1 MHVRLRGRSYPF
13 PTILFLIFLLTLS
26 LIVVTSCSTS
36 TPTLSQETQ
45 DGLEAAVDEALSESG
60 APGAIA
66 GVWTPEGDWV
76 VAKGEANIETV
87 EPMNTSDIFRIGSI
101 TKTFVATV
109 VLTMVDDGLLSLD
122 DKLSEYY
129 PDFPRGDEITVRM
142 LLNHTSGIFSW
153 DEDETVFEELYQDP
167 GAGWTIEGMIQ
178 LALEHPFYF
187 DPGTGQHYSNINYFL
202 LGMIIE
208 DVSGQTLQKAI
219 EERTAEPLGLENT
232 FLPESVDYEGE
243 TLHGYE
249 DVDGELVDVTGSEIE
264 EVISFD
270 LAWAAGGMVTTLDDL
285 NVWAKALATGELL
298 SEEMHQEQMDFVD
311 TTPEGSPIKTGYGL
325 GVSESDVWVGHSGA
339 VVGHMCNMGY
349 YPEKDATII
358 TYFNKLSTSTLE
370 ANEADLAAYVKCF
383 IDMSQI
389 LYPETYQGLEE

>member
-1 MHVRLRGRSYPF
+1 MPVRSRSGNYRF
-13 PTILFLIFLLTLS
+13 LTILLLIFLLS
-26 LIVVTSCSTS
+26 FPLIFVTSCSTS

-45 DGLEAAVDEALSESG
+45 DKLESAVDEALSESG

-66 GVWTPEGDWV
+66 GVWTPEGDWIT
-76 VAKGEANIETV
+76 AKGEANIDTG
-87 EPMNTSDIFRIGSI
+87 EPMKTSDRFRIGSI
-101 TKTFVATV
+101 TKTFVATI
-109 VLTMVDDGLLSLD
+109 VLTLADDGLMSLD

-129 PDFPRGDEITVRM
+129 PDFPKGDEITVRM

-153 DEDETVFEELYQDP
+153 DEDEGIFKRIYEDP

-187 DPGTGQHYSNINYFL
+187 EPGTGQHYSNINYFL

-208 DVSGQTLQKAI
+208 EVSGQTLQKAI
-219 EERTAEPLGLENT
+219 EERIAEPLGLENT
-232 FLPESVDYEGE
+232 FLPDSPDYEGE
-243 TLHGYE
+243 TVHGYDE
-249 DVDGELVDVTGSEIE
+249 VDGELVDVNGSKIE

-285 NVWAKALATGELL
+285 KVWAKALATGELL
-298 SEEMHQEQMDFVD
+298 SEEMHKEQMTMVN

-325 GVSESDVWVGHSGA
+325 GVNESDVWVGHSGA

-349 YPEKDATII
+349 FPEMDATII

-370 ANEADLAAYVKCF
+370 ANEADLEAYVKCF
-383 IDMSQI
+383 IDMSQTI
-389 LYPETYQGLEE
+389 YPDTYEGY

>member
-1 MHVRLRGRSYPF
+1 MHARSRCGNYTF
-13 PTILFLIFLLTLS
+13 QTILFLVFLLIFS
-26 LIVVTSCSTS
+26 LIIVTSCSTS
-36 TPTLSQETQ
+36 TPALSQETQ
-45 DGLEAAVDEALSESG
+45 DGLQAAVDEALSESG

-76 VAKGEANIETV
+76 VAKGEANIETG
-87 EPMNTSDIFRIGSI
+87 EPMNTVDIFRIGSI

-109 VLTMVDDGLLSLD
+109 VLTMADDGLLSLD

-129 PDFPRGDEITVRM
+129 PDFPRGEEITIRM
-142 LLNHTSGIFSW
+142 LLTHTSGIFSW
-153 DEDETVFEELYQDP
+153 DEDEDVFEELYQDP
-167 GAGWTIEGMIQ
+167 GAGWTIEDMIQ

-208 DVSGQTLQKAI
+208 EVSGQTLQRAI
-219 EERTAEPLGLENT
+219 EERTTEPLGLQNT
-232 FLPESVDYEGE
+232 FLPDSPDYEGE
-243 TLHGYE
+243 TIHGYE
-249 DVDGELVDVTGSEIE
+249 EVDGELVDITGSEIE

-285 NVWAKALATGELL
+285 KVWAKALATGELL
-298 SEEMHQEQMDFVD
+298 SEEMHQEQIAFVD

-325 GVSESDVWVGHSGA
+325 GISESDVWVGHSGA

-349 YPEKDATII
+349 YPEKDTTII

-389 LYPETYQGLEE
+389 LYPNTYQGIEE

>member
-1 MHVRLRGRSYPF
+1 
-13 PTILFLIFLLTLS
+13 
-26 LIVVTSCSTS
+26 
-36 TPTLSQETQ
+36 
-45 DGLEAAVDEALSESG
+45 LEAAVDEALSESG

-76 VAKGEANIETV
+76 VAKGEANIETG
-87 EPMNTSDIFRIGSI
+87 EPMNTSDRFRIGSI

-109 VLTMVDDGLLSLD
+109 VLTLVDDGLMSLD

-129 PDFPRGDEITVRM
+129 PDFPKADEITVRM

-153 DEDETVFEELYQDP
+153 DEDETVFEEIYEDP
-167 GAGWTIEGMIQ
+167 GAGWTIEGMIE

-187 DPGTGQHYSNINYFL
+187 EPGAGQHYSNINYFL

-208 DVSGQTLQKAI
+208 EVSGQTLQKAI
-219 EERTAEPLGLENT
+219 EERIAEPLGLENT
-232 FLPESVDYEGE
+232 FLPDSPDYEGE
-243 TLHGYE
+243 SVHGYDE
-249 DVDGELVDVTGSEIE
+249 VDGELVDVNGSEIE

-285 NVWAKALATGELL
+285 KVWAKALATGELL
-298 SEEMHQEQMDFVD
+298 SEEMHKEQMTFVD
-311 TTPEGSPIKTGYGL
+311 TTPESSPIKTGYGL

-349 YPEKDATII
+349 YPEMDATII

-370 ANEADLAAYVKCF
+370 ANEADLQAYVKCF
-383 IDMSQI
+383 IDMSQT
-389 LYPETYQGLEE
+389 LYPDTYEGIE